1 MIVLWN
7 DCLGWVGITNSVIPD
22 QIAPWEARLLEL
34 TLFDQAYPELQ
45 IASVQ
50 AQIMGTFSP
59 NMDKVE
65 NKDVMDTDVFLL
77 VWYIFTSNML
87 YHGAFHQFRTSRHLI
102 FDMICEY
109 TKSMRFSN
117 LNQTA
122 RLHINLY
129 FS

>member
-1 MIVLWN
+1 MY
-7 DCLGWVGITNSVIPD
+7 VIFD

-59 NMDKVE
+59 NMDRVE
-65 NKDVMDTDVFLL
+65 NKDVMNTVTGVFLL

-87 YHGAFHQFRTSRHLI
+87 YHGAFHQLKPADT
-102 FDMICEY
+102 
-109 TKSMRFSN
+109 
-117 LNQTA
+117 
-122 RLHINLY
+122 
-129 FS
+129 